1 MICLA
6 FTILSTTVCHN
17 CAFTISINY
26 MYVYTTV
33 YIDAKANVLLLEL
46 YEVKNAMTKSFILHS
61 MKWNK

>member
-17 CAFTISINY
+17 CALTTISINY

-33 YIDAKANVLLLEL
+33 YIDAKANVSLLEL
-46 YEVKNAMTKSFILHS
+46 YEVKNAMIKSFILYS
-61 MKWNK
+61 MK